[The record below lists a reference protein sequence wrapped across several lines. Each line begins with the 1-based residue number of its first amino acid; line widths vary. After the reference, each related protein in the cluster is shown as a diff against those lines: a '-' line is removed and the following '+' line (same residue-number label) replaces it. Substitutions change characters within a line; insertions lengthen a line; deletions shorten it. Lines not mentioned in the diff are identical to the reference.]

1 MAKLIVCRDY
11 QSKKD
16 KKTEDKTVVGYKT
29 NLTKTGVENESKL
42 KATDELEI
50 EYKENMIVITKKK

>member
-11 QSKKD
+11 KSKKD
-16 KKTEDKTVVGYKT
+16 KTTDEKTVVGYKI
-29 NLTKTGVENESKL
+29 NLTKTGIENISKL
-42 KATDELEI
+42 TKDDELEI